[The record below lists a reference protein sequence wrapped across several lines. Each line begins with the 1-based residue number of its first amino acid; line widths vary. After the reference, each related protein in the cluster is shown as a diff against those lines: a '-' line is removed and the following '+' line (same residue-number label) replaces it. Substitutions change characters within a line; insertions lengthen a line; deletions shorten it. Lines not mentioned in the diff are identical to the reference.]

1 MIYAL
6 LLLKEKEMDKERFK
20 KIIDS
25 YKNDVDDIEKAKKY
39 IRILEETSAG
49 LLRTLSNGGVLLM
62 KANMQKTALWDFTFK
77 EMEIPENKFQEYFQD
92 NLEKYFIET
101 VNSSAMSREIFLESK
116 DQDWLHYYDQLV
128 KAGKIKPIEI

>member
-1 MIYAL
+1 
-6 LLLKEKEMDKERFK
+6 MDKERFK